1 MIKKL
6 LTTFLC
12 LLLALALPIASL
24 AEANLYTVTITPGKD
39 MASTM
44 EGFEELFDVLA
55 IKVLA
60 SEEGDAGAL
69 VLSLQGTDVASIAL
83 RPDDEGLFVQ
93 TDAVSSDVMYFS
105 WLDVIDFLAAN
116 TEESD
121 DATAMYA
128 MLREALETGT
138 TGTSPA
144 MFSEFEEQI
153 TAAAEAVAEDEELIN
168 LIMELMESA
177 KVSEGTFTDVLH
189 DAADQKV
196 ELTVTSEFYVKLVQ
210 TTTFKT
216 LIKSFLS
223 MDDDNTTEA
232 KLNAEVEEA
241 VEELK
246 EIYASS
252 DVKVDMVILTAGE
265 DLVSMSVP
273 FSMNYTEK
281 DDDDTMKMDMN
292 VIYNRLTSD
301 DGVAYTVDV
310 TADGDDDGEKLSM
323 QMEMDAFV
331 HSDESVTATISM
343 LDEDGTQITFD
354 YKSSAVADVKTQT
367 ITMYIREGAVSIIAP
382 AASDSSLMTIQLT
395 SEKADDSM
403 LDAVKNA
410 TISSSTQL
418 LKFSDTEMAAF
429 MEAAQTNLTQCMMN
443 VLGNL
448 PANVLQMF
456 MAE

>member
-1 MIKKL
+1 MTKKL
-6 LTTFLC
+6 FTTFLC

-24 AEANLYTVTITPGKD
+24 AEAKQYTLTITPGKD

-55 IKVLA
+55 IKVLT

-83 RPDDEGLFVQ
+83 RPDDKGLFAQ
-93 TDAVSSDVMYFS
+93 TDAVSDDVMYFAWS
-105 WLDVIDFLAAN
+105 DVIDFLEAN
-116 TEESD
+116 TEDSD
-121 DATAMYA
+121 DAAIALYA
-128 MLREALETGT
+128 ALREAMETGT
-138 TGTSPA
+138 VPVTA
-144 MFSEFEEQI
+144 FSRFEEQI
-153 TAAAEAVAEDEELIN
+153 NEAAEAAAQDEELIN
-168 LIMELMESA
+168 LITELINSA

-196 ELTVTSEFYVKLVQ
+196 ELTVTSEFYVRLVQ

-216 LIKSFLS
+216 LLKSILS
-223 MDDDNTTEA
+223 MDDDYTTEA

-241 VEELK
+241 TEELK
-246 EIYASS
+246 EVYANS
-252 DVKVDMVILTAGE
+252 DIKVDMVILTAGE
-265 DLVSMSVP
+265 ELVSMNIP

-301 DGVAYTVDV
+301 DGVAHTVDV
-310 TADGDDDGEKLSM
+310 TADGNDEDEKLSM
-323 QMEMDAFV
+323 QMEIDAFV
-331 HSDESVTATISM
+331 HSDESVTTTISV
-343 LDEDGTQITFD
+343 LDEDGTQVTFD
-354 YKSSAVADVKTQT
+354 YKSSTAADAKTRT
-367 ITMYIREGAVSIIAP
+367 ITMYSREGAVSIIAP
-382 AASDSSLMTIQLT
+382 VASDSPLLTIQLT

-403 LDAVKNA
+403 LDEVKNA
-410 TISSSTQL
+410 KVSSSVQL

-429 MEAAQTNLTQCMMN
+429 VEAAQTKLTQAMMN
-443 VLGNL
+443 ILANL